1 MIALDHRGEAAGLAY
16 FWRVLDLHSRGS
28 IGLFELHYFI
38 RDVVQG
44 LLDAG
49 DEPTEL
55 ENIIDEIIDLVK
67 VSPPPRSLGA
77 DHRVARHARRRCVE
91 LPPIPGV
98 AGLPATTLIDHIPSA
113 AASKEV
119 VDGGG
124 GPRFTLA
131 ELVACGAGAVVVSMM
146 IDVQGFW
153 AWDNRESLVEY
164 DEDDR
169 YAREGRGAARA

>member
-1 MIALDHRGEAAGLAY
+1 MI
-16 FWRVLDLHSRGS
+16 
-28 IGLFELHYFI
+28 
-38 RDVVQG
+38 
-44 LLDAG
+44 
-49 DEPTEL
+49 
-55 ENIIDEIIDLVK
+55 
-67 VSPPPRSLGA
+67 
-77 DHRVARHARRRCVE
+77 
-91 LPPIPGV
+91 

-124 GPRFTLA
+124 VPRFTLA

-169 YAREGRGAARA
+169 YAREGRGAARARRTPRFPAAARPLPLPSLDELLGEPTAARGKRSSSGADRGTPTLQRCFDTAPR